1 MNASLVLI
9 ILFTTKKL
17 CFKATTVLCNCVDE
31 IYPAVPRP
39 FRLLV
44 ICKSKKLVLTSPF
57 RFAVLTIFSRFGV
70 LIRPTIFAI
79 VAVNVT
85 VPVPICGLRLMPFP
99 AINCETPA
107 DAPAPVANAPLNIS
121 FPLLAY
127 NRLGRPAPTLGGIFI
142 SMNVMEDACTF
153 PVLNVAAL
161 KLERK
166 PRLPRPTR
174 LLVICVSKK
183 LVLTSLVRFAVLIR
197 PVRFAV
203 LIRSVR
209 FAVLMSPLRSAL
221 LTSPVRFAVL
231 MSPVRFAVLISPLR
245 FAVLMS
251 PVRFAVLISPVRLGV
266 LIRSVRFAVLTT
278 ESHTIVDKYPAVP
291 NPITVEVRSPL
302 LTSPV
307 MDAPFT

>member
-1 MNASLVLI
+1 M
-9 ILFTTKKL
+9 
-17 CFKATTVLCNCVDE
+17 
-31 IYPAVPRP
+31 
-39 FRLLV
+39 
-44 ICKSKKLVLTSPF
+44 
-57 RFAVLTIFSRFGV
+57 

-85 VPVPICGLRLMPFP
+85 VPVPICGFRLMPFP

-107 DAPAPVANAPLNIS
+107 AAPSPVANAPLNIS

-127 NRLGRPAPTLGGIFI
+127 NRLGRPAPTLGGTFI
-142 SMNVMEDACTF
+142 SMNVIDDACTV
-153 PVLNVAAL
+153 PVLTFLVL

-197 PVRFAV
+197 
-203 LIRSVR
+203 SVR
-209 FAVLMSPLRSAL
+209 FAVLMRLVRFAVLMRLVRSAL
-221 LTSPVRFAVL
+221 LTRPVRFAVL
-231 MSPVRFAVLISPLR
+231 MSPTR
-245 FAVLMS
+245 FAVLMK
-251 PVRFAVLISPVRLGV
+251 PVRFAVLISPVRFAVVKSPVRFAV
-266 LIRSVRFAVLTT
+266 LMSPVRFAVLTT

-291 NPITVEVRSPL
+291 NPMTVEVRSPL

>member
-1 MNASLVLI
+1 
-9 ILFTTKKL
+9 
-17 CFKATTVLCNCVDE
+17 
-31 IYPAVPRP
+31 
-39 FRLLV
+39 
-44 ICKSKKLVLTSPF
+44 
-57 RFAVLTIFSRFGV
+57 V

-85 VPVPICGLRLMPFP
+85 VPVPICGVRLMPFP

-107 DAPAPVANAPLNIS
+107 VVLGPDARAPLKSS
-121 FPLLAY
+121 FPPLTY
-127 NRLGRPAPTLGGIFI
+127 NRLGRPELGFGDTVI
-142 SMNVMEDACTF
+142 SKNVIEDVCTV
-153 PVLNVAAL
+153 PVLNVVAL

-166 PRLPRPTR
+166 PRFPRPTR

-183 LVLTSLVRFAVLIR
+183 LVLTILVRFAVLMR
-197 PVRFAV
+197 P
-203 LIRSVR
+203 VR
-209 FAVLMSPLRSAL
+209 FAVLMSPVRFAVLI
-221 LTSPVRFAVL
+221 SPVRFAVL
-231 MSPVRFAVLISPLR
+231 MRPVRFAVLMRPVRFAVLISPLR

-251 PVRFAVLISPVRLGV
+251 PVRFAVLIRSARFAV

-278 ESHTIVDKYPAVP
+278 ESHTIVDKYPTVP